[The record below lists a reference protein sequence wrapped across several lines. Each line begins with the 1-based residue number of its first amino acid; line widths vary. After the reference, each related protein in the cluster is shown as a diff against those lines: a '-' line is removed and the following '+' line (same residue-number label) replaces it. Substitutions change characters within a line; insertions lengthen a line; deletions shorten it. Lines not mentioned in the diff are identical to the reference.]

1 MIQDIFKIGIFAK
14 DLDLDTKAISDYCN
28 DYRKTDNVTNM
39 PGTLSNSGGYHS
51 SYLHGKHP
59 PLNSLFKQ
67 ITEHTQTYNQALGFS
82 KERRISDIWIN
93 INGYRD
99 YNVEHSHSGGC
110 ILSGVYY
117 AQTPKDCGNIIF
129 YPPHIDI
136 LQGNW
141 YLQEKNS
148 LYNYSNFWMPAKAN
162 RLYLFPN
169 WLRHGVESNMNKEE
183 ERISVSFNLA

>member
-1 MIQDIFKIGIFAK
+1 MIKDLFKIGIFAK
-14 DLDLDTKAISDYCN
+14 DLDLDVQAISNYCN
-28 DYRKTDNVTNM
+28 EFRKKDDVTGM
-39 PGTLSNSGGYHS
+39 PDTLSNSGGYHS
-51 SYLHGKHP
+51 SYLQGKHL
-59 PLNSLFKQ
+59 PLNTLFQQ
-67 ITEHTQTYNQALGFS
+67 ITEHAQVYNSALGFS
-82 KERRISDIWIN
+82 KERKISDIWIN

-136 LQGNW
+136 LQSNW
-141 YLQEKNS
+141 HLQERNS
-148 LYNYSNFWMPAKAN
+148 LYNYSNFWMPAIAN

-183 ERISVSFNLA
+183 ERISLSFNLT